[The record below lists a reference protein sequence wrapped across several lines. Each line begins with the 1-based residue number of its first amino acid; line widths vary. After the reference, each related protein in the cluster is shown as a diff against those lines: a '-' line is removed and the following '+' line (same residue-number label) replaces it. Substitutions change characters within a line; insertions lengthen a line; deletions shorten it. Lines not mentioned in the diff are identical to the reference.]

1 MAQRTGIAYVLHR
14 RPYRESSLLLELLC
28 EEQGRIG
35 LVARGRGAGH
45 RDSSTL
51 QPFTRLRL
59 AWSGRGELGT
69 LGRFEPAGVIR
80 LGRKSLPFGLYL
92 NELVQR
98 SVPRLAAVPE
108 VFRLYEDTLR
118 GFARTDD
125 PWAVMLEFQT
135 DFLRMLG
142 YEMQL
147 DATADQGLAIEADRI
162 YRYHGDAGPVSEVAG
177 GGIPVSGKALLA
189 LRSRLLEDRVV
200 RAEAVALMDAL
211 FDGMLGGPRL
221 NARRLLPPV

>member
-1 MAQRTGIAYVLHR
+1 MARHTGIAYVLHR
-14 RPYRESSLLLELLC
+14 RAYRESSLLLELLC

-45 RDSSTL
+45 RESSAL

-59 AWSGRGELGT
+59 GWSGRGELGT

-80 LGRKSLPFGLYL
+80 LRRGGLPFGLYL

-98 SVPRLAAVPE
+98 SVPRSASVPE

-118 GFARTDD
+118 GLARTDD
-125 PWAVMLEFQT
+125 PWAVMLGFQT
-135 DFLRMLG
+135 DFLRVLG
-142 YEMQL
+142 YELQL
-147 DATADQGLAIEADRI
+147 EATADQGLAIEADRM
-162 YRYHGDAGPVSEVAG
+162 YRYHGDAGPMSDVAG

-189 LRSRLLEDRVV
+189 LRSRLLEDRDARV
-200 RAEAVALMDAL
+200 EAVALMDAL
-211 FDGMLGGPRL
+211 FDGMLGGSRL